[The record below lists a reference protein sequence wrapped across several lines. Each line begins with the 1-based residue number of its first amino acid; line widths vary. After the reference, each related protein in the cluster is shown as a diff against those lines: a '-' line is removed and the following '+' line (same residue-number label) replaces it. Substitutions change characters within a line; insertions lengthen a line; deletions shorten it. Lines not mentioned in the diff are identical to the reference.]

1 MERQPKYTLLDESGK
16 PLSPHVEDALTRLVP
31 RLVRH
36 FPVLRDESL
45 LIDALETA
53 GRKITNRERQSGPI
67 EKLHGYAWVTLQNIA
82 TSQLRHGRGRLAQK
96 LLESDE
102 SGVTLDALVAKTGTA
117 EQIERSILLREVLAQ
132 LTPEERRVCIWKKA
146 GFTSEEIA
154 EYRGG
159 TASAVHTLLSRARQ
173 KIRRLLGGELG
184 DARRGEP
191 VGMSGKSDPE
201 FPERGGADDENPDG
215 D

>member
-1 MERQPKYTLLDESGK
+1 MERPPKYTLLDEGGN
-16 PLSPHVEDALTRLVP
+16 PFSPHIEEALTSLTP
-31 RLVRH
+31 RLVRS
-36 FPVLRDESL
+36 FPALRDESL
-45 LIDALETA
+45 LIAALETA
-53 GRKITNRERQSGPI
+53 ARKITNRERQGPI
-67 EKLHGYAWVTLQNIA
+67 EKLHAYAWVTLQNTA

-102 SGVTLDALVAKTGTA
+102 HGVSLDAIPARTGTA
-117 EQIERSILLREVLAQ
+117 EQIERAILLREVLAQ

-159 TASAVHTLLSRARQ
+159 TAAAVHTLLSRARQ
-173 KIRRLLGGELG
+173 KIRRLLA
-184 DARRGEP
+184 DDPDPARRDE
-191 VGMSGKSDPE
+191 SGGSSDDSE
-201 FPERGGADDENPDG
+201 TASLQRAGADDENDDG